1 MSKILAGLAV
11 LAALVVLSLPALAS
25 AAERR
30 ADGVRNVEEF
40 EFSSH
45 RRRYRHRHHVR
56 PYYAPGPYWGWWGP
70 RPYYGYTYP
79 GPRVYVRPAPWVWP
93 WW

>member
-11 LAALVVLSLPALAS
+11 LAALVVLALPAPAS
-25 AAERR
+25 AATRT
-30 ADGVRNVEEF
+30 DGVRNVEEF
-40 EFSSH
+40 DFSSH

-56 PYYAPGPYWGWWGP
+56 RYYAPAPFWWGGWGHG
-70 RPYYGYTYP
+70 PYYGYAYP
-79 GPRVYVRPAPWVWP
+79 GPRVYYHPGRPWP